1 MAVFYK
7 GIKGLNESIYSYIK
21 WNEYSKDTHDKS
33 SISNPML
40 WIGDSDNV
48 NLNNIDNTNCL
59 YAGNILTSH
68 VCNCLYG
75 DGTNFVKFYNSNDED
90 FFSISADLFAG
101 KVIIQ
106 ANSFQVQSYVNF
118 LNPVYM
124 ADLEV
129 ADAVMI
135 DNNLFQCLIPSNF
148 TQPINCTSSINALY
162 FNVRSDKRAKE
173 NIRPIETK
181 ALDIVNKIPVC
192 SFEYKD
198 NKMPSIGIIAQ
209 DLQDIDID
217 NFSFV
222 VNKEA
227 TGEKEDY
234 MGIAE
239 SKLVYILWKAIQEQ
253 QQEIEFLKNK
263 LEDK

>member
-1 MAVFYK
+1 MTD
-7 GIKGLNESIYSYIK
+7 LNVA
-21 WNEYSKDTHDKS
+21 NTV
-33 SISNPML
+33 MT
-40 WIGDSDNV
+40 DS
-48 NLNNIDNTNCL
+48 
-59 YAGNILTSH
+59 
-68 VCNCLYG
+68 
-75 DGTNFVKFYNSNDED
+75 
-90 FFSISADLFAG
+90 
-101 KVIIQ
+101 
-106 ANSFQVQSYVNF
+106 
-118 LNPVYM
+118 
-124 ADLEV
+124 
-129 ADAVMI
+129 
-135 DNNLFQCLIPSNF
+135 NLFQCLIPSNF

-173 NIRPIETK
+173 NIKPIKTK
-181 ALDIVNKIPVC
+181 ALDIVSKVPVC

-209 DLQDIDID
+209 DLQDIDIE

-227 TGEKEDY
+227 TGENEDY

-253 QQEIEFLKNK
+253 QQEIEFLKKK